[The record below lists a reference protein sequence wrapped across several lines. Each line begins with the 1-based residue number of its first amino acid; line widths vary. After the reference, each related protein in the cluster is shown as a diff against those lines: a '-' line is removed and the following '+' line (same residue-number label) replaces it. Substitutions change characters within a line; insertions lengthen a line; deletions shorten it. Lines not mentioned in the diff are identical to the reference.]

1 MTALS
6 PASGSP
12 ATPPTHAHPPTPL
25 LVLPPPHSIACSQE
39 ESPITSSSGGEAR
52 GGSSHPPSLPVSPFV
67 SPLDLGVLAWLA
79 REGPSIMQAPKPA
92 CRHRSMWPWSPEG
105 VDRGHGAS
113 WGCVRSR
120 HSRPTRGGARLDPC
134 GCASVAPLGRV
145 ATALWL
151 VLEPSPAVVCHLVLT
166 LRSLA
171 HPPASPAGCGA
182 RGVL

>member
-12 ATPPTHAHPPTPL
+12 ATPPTPAHPPPPL
-25 LVLPPPHSIACSQE
+25 PVLPPPPH
-39 ESPITSSSGGEAR
+39 SSSSLHCLLPGGVSHHLQLWGGGT

-120 HSRPTRGGARLDPC
+120 HSRPTRGGAVLGPLRLRF
-134 GCASVAPLGRV
+134 GG
-145 ATALWL
+145 
-151 VLEPSPAVVCHLVLT
+151 
-166 LRSLA
+166 
-171 HPPASPAGCGA
+171 PPGQGGHCPMACP
-182 RGVL
+182 